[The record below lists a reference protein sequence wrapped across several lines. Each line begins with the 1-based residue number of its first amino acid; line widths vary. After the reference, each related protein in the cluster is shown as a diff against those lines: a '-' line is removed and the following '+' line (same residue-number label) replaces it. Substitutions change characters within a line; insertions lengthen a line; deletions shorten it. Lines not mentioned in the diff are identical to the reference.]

1 MDTMKDKY
9 FEKILETLVNHNDR
23 HNAPF
28 SNENLWQAIIKVMVE
43 TEEEE
48 RNAERNANNLTMDT
62 C

>member
-1 MDTMKDKY
+1 M
-9 FEKILETLVNHNDR
+9 LETPVYYNDCN
-23 HNAPF
+23 NAPF
-28 SNENLWQAIIKVMVE
+28 YNENLWQAIIKVMVE